1 MLKHYLDSVF
11 IIGIEPDRLAVAII
25 SISVSVFSLL
35 QLLAF

>member
-1 MLKHYLDSVF
+1 MFKHYIHSVF

-25 SISVSVFSLL
+25 SISVSMFSLL